1 MSNYF
6 DNQKNWSWIVNDEGA
21 KVFTDHG
28 NHTHT
33 VDVTKIPIGEMA
45 NNTGKAM
52 GDTHRITPHD
62 YKTADPKTVANA
74 SENTPSKN
82 VSEMRTSMTKASQ
95 GSSVRATR

>member
-6 DNQKNWSWIVNDEGA
+6 DNQKNWSWIVDDEGA

-28 NHTHT
+28 THTHT
-33 VDVTKIPIGEMA
+33 VDVTNIPIGEMA

-62 YKTADPKTVANA
+62 YKTADPKTVANGKCGREA
-74 SENTPSKN
+74 DCL
-82 VSEMRTSMTKASQ
+82 
-95 GSSVRATR
+95 